1 MKSGAFRGWK
11 FSHSRRIV
19 DADQWCRRDED
30 VEVEATWGV
39 YQQLITACR
48 EPDKAKGTTLMQA
61 LITARA
67 RGDP

>member
-19 DADQWCRRDED
+19 DADQWCRRDEH

-39 YQQLITACR
+39 YQQLITAYR
-48 EPDKAKGTTLMQA
+48 EPDKAKDTALMQA